1 MNEQDIHQLI
11 WEYADGRPASA
22 ELERALRERP
32 ELRAELEQARKH
44 ARTLRET
51 LGKVNSD
58 DGYVDRLRERIL
70 AELPGPTASYWLPV
84 LAAAASVALVLAG
97 LSIYWFVA
105 RDDQAQHN
113 TIAVNTPDVPVPA
126 KRRQWTVERFSPGAS
141 ETQNALVRTEQRLSS
156 GSSLELGQQEYA
168 KLSESETGA
177 TWLAYPGAR
186 LAAEGELQL
195 QQGSI
200 ELQGAT
206 NGAEVA
212 VAGMKYRSRSNFSVS
227 VQGAA
232 TLVCVFS
239 GTVTQSYADTTETL
253 GEGRHEHGGKQ
264 PASQVEA
271 WSAYVKGFEAWRIKD
286 FAQARALFGAAAGA
300 SELDKTSR
308 RYAHFYWF
316 ATAGCEADKKSA
328 IDIGESY
335 AKAYVGD
342 ATVPY
347 VRFFMGK
354 YLLDLGEREK
364 GKGHLAEVAITGSAQ
379 LRELAQHLID
389 QMEGAKMTQAQV
401 LWETFYREWQQ
412 QNYAACEKAMLALIR
427 DCPTDASVT
436 GGEARFRIFC
446 AVGNQSRLEDA
457 IALGDAFLLAHP
469 QHTACDYVLYFKA
482 SYLSQLGKIEAALET
497 LARLEKDYPESSMR
511 KFALTLREE
520 LRAKK

>member
-1 MNEQDIHQLI
+1 MNEQEIHQQI

-22 ELERALRERP
+22 ELERVLRERP

-51 LGKVNSD
+51 LGKINSD
-58 DGYVDRLRERIL
+58 DGYVERLRERIL
-70 AELPGPTASYWLPV
+70 AELPDPTASYWRV
-84 LAAAASVALVLAG
+84 ALAAAASVALVLAG

-113 TIAVNTPDVPVPA
+113 TIAVNTPENPA
-126 KRRQWTVERFSPGAS
+126 PARRRQWTVERFSPGAS

-156 GSSLELGQQEYA
+156 GSSFELGLQEYA

-186 LAAEGELQL
+186 LAAEGELRL

-200 ELQGAT
+200 ELQAAT
-206 NGAEVA
+206 NGAEVV

-239 GTVTQSYADTTETL
+239 GTVTQSNTDTTETL

-264 PASQVEA
+264 PVSQVEA
-271 WSAYVKGFEAWRIKD
+271 RSAYVKGFEAWRIKD
-286 FAQARALFGAAAGA
+286 YAQARDLFGAAADA
-300 SELDKTSR
+300 SELDETSR

-316 ATAGCEADKKSA
+316 AAAGCEADKKAA

-335 AKAYVGD
+335 AKAYAGD

-364 GKGHLAEVAITGSAQ
+364 GKRYLAEVAITGSAQ
-379 LRELAQHLID
+379 LRELAQYLID
-389 QMEGAKMTQAQV
+389 QLEGARIAQPQV

-412 QNYAACEKAMLALIR
+412 QNYAACEKAMLALLR

-436 GGEARFRIFC
+436 SGEARFRLFC

-457 IALGDAFLLAHP
+457 IVLADEFQRTHP
-469 QHTACDYVLYFKA
+469 QHKAADYVLYFKA
-482 SYLSQLGKIEAALET
+482 SYLSQLGKREAALEA
-497 LARLEKDYPESSMR
+497 LARLEQDYPQSSMR
-511 KFALTLREE
+511 KFALALRDE
-520 LRAKK
+520 LQARK